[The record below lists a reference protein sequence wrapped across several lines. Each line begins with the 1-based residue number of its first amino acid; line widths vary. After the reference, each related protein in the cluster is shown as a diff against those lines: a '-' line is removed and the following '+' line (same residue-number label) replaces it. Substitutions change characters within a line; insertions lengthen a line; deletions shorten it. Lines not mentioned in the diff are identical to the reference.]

1 MNQTEYQIK
10 SDNIT
15 SISEE
20 TNSVSK
26 DELRLEACH
35 K

>member
-26 DELRLEACH
+26 LNID
-35 K
+35 